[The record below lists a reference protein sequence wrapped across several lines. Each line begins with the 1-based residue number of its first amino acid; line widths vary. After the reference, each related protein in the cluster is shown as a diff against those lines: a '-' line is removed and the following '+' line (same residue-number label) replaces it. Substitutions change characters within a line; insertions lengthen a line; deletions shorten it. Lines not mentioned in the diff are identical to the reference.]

1 MITTM
6 LEKMKLTE
14 YTPIEKFIVGREHE
28 RIGNLVIDD
37 FHTSYEEA
45 ITAVSVCRRR
55 FKTSDLILLV
65 VLDEEEKGEA
75 GIAFTRTGIYHWKEK
90 EEFVGG
96 VLYDQ
101 IQTLD
106 YDEENV
112 MVTDQ
117 DGTTLVLW
125 CGEDNGEKYTRYMYN
140 LIMDIKEYV
149 EENGTE

>member
-55 FKTSDLILLV
+55 FKTSDLILLA

-75 GIAFTRTGIYHWKEK
+75 GIAFTRKGIYHWKEK

-112 MVTDQ
+112 MALRYFE
-117 DGTTLVLW
+117 DGRL
-125 CGEDNGEKYTRYMYN
+125 EEIDDPDEFA
-140 LIMDIKEYV
+140 EV
-149 EENGTE
+149 EEVLNAYLEDPKIQELKEE